1 VTGGSPP
8 KLALPRGV
16 ERSLSRLTNSEPARG
31 VSGAERSTPFKLL
44 VRTGFLARGLTY
56 GLVGA
61 LALALAF
68 GAGTAGTKPD
78 QQGALNLVAR
88 APLGFVALIVIAV
101 GLLAYATWK
110 FSQAFFGRGPE
121 GGGGAS
127 LAERAVNAGGGVV
140 YLLLCAIAIEIL
152 AGRAASSGGA
162 PKRATG
168 GVLGWPGGTW
178 IVAVAGGAL
187 IAGCLYQAYYGLSGT
202 FSRQDKTSEMGREQL
217 KRFCLLGKVGYLAR
231 ALVLGLIGYFLLQ
244 AAVTYNPG
252 SAVGVDG
259 ALAKLHQQTL
269 GPWLVG
275 LVGVG
280 LVVFSAFSFLEA
292 RYRRL

>member
-1 VTGGSPP
+1 MTGGSLP
-8 KLALPRGV
+8 KLSLPRGV
-16 ERSLSRLTNSEPARG
+16 DRSLSRLTNSEPGRD

-68 GAGTAGTKPD
+68 GAGTQGTKPD
-78 QQGALNLVAR
+78 QQGALDLVAR
-88 APLGFVALIVIAV
+88 APLGFVALIVIAA
-101 GLLAYATWK
+101 GLLGYSIWK
-110 FSQAFFGRGPE
+110 FSQAVFGHGPE

-127 LAERAVNAGGGVV
+127 LAERAINGGGGVV
-140 YLLLCAIAIEIL
+140 YLLFCAIAIEIL
-152 AGRAASSGGA
+152 AGSGGSSGGS
-162 PKRATG
+162 PKSATG
-168 GVLGWPGGTW
+168 GVLSWPGGPW
-178 IVAVAGGAL
+178 IVGIAGAAL
-187 IAGCLYQAYYGLSGT
+187 IAGCLFQAYYGLSGGFT
-202 FSRQDKTSEMGREQL
+202 KQDKTEQMDHDQL
-217 KRFCLLGKVGYLAR
+217 KRFCLLGKVGFCGR
-231 ALVLGLIGYFLLQ
+231 AIVLGLIGYFLLQ
-244 AAVTYNPG
+244 AAITYNPG

-259 ALAKLHQQTL
+259 ALAKLHHQTL

-280 LVVFSAFSFLEA
+280 LLVFSAFSFFEA